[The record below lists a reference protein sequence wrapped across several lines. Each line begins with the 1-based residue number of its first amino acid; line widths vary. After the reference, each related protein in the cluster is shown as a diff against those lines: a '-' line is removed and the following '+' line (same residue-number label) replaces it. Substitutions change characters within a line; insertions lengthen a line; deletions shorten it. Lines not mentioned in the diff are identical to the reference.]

1 MTNGDL
7 KTVRQWLVGQIDWYE
22 SEALRI
28 EKGDDFSALTGEL
41 TIAQDNVRLANCARR
56 FVGIVNDQMGA

>member
-28 EKGDDFSALTGEL
+28 EKGNDFATLTGEL

-56 FVGIVNDQMGA
+56 LVGIVNDQMGA

>member
-1 MTNGDL
+1 MTDGEL
-7 KTVRQWLVGQIDWYE
+7 KTVRQWLVDQIDWYE

-28 EKGDDFSALTGEL
+28 EKGNDFATLTGEL

>member
-28 EKGDDFSALTGEL
+28 EKGNDFATLTGEL

>member
-28 EKGDDFSALTGEL
+28 EKGNDFSALTGEL